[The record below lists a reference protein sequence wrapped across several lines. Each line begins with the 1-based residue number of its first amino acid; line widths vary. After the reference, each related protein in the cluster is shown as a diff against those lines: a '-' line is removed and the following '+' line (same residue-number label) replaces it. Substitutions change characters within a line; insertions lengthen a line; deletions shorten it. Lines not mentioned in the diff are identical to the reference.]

1 MKAIDIQKKDI
12 RKEIKRLKT
21 HYTLAEKKV
30 LSAAIFKQVEAL
42 PQFQAA
48 NTVML
53 YWSMDDEVFTH
64 DFVCKWAA
72 NKQVILPVVNGN
84 TLDLKV
90 FKGVEHLTLTL

>member
-1 MKAIDIQKKDI
+1 MQKKEI
-12 RKEIKRLKT
+12 RKEIKQLKAQ
-21 HYTLAEKKV
+21 YTLAEKKA

-48 NTVML
+48 KTVML

-72 NKQVILPVVNGN
+72 DKQV
-84 TLDLKV
+84 
-90 FKGVEHLTLTL
+90 